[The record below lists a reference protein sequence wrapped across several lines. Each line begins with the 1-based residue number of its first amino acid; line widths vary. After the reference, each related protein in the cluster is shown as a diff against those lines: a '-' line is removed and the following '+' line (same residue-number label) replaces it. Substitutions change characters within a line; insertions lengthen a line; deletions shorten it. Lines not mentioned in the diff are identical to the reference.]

1 VGYLDLVEQ
10 CLKMYNFLQK
20 WQTSSQGWESRPQ
33 NINSP
38 LALQYGLKKFDKCR
52 HTLTEIKNFGDLT
65 ILSMETSGI
74 LRHATSFAS
83 ELSTPN
89 DLSVHFKVGTRND
102 TKSNIER
109 ETNAD
114 DDMG

>member
-1 VGYLDLVEQ
+1 MPENVQLPPE
-10 CLKMYNFLQK
+10 M
-20 WQTSSQGWESRPQ
+20 QTSSQGWEPQPQ

-52 HTLTEIKNFGDLT
+52 HTLTEINSFGNLT

-89 DLSVHFKVGTRND
+89 DLSVHFKAGTRND
-102 TKSNIER
+102 TESNIER
-109 ETNAD
+109 ETNAN